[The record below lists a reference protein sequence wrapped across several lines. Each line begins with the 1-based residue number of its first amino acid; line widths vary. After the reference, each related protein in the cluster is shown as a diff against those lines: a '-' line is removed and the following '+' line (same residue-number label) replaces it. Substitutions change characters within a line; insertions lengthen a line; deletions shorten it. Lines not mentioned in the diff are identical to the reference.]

1 MALCICAGACLCG
14 AATSIISV
22 MFLYRFLNNNIND
35 DALLLPDDAHYY
47 MNQKNNLVKELSNE

>member
-1 MALCICAGACLCG
+1 MSLCVCAGACLCG

-35 DALLLPDDAHYY
+35 VFLLPDEEGYY
-47 MNQKNNLVKELSNE
+47 AVPKNLVKDVTNES

>member
-35 DALLLPDDAHYY
+35 AFLLPDEEHYY
-47 MNQKNNLVKELSNE
+47 VDQQKYLVKDVTDDL